1 MRAVRARAARVA
13 RTARAARAARARGAG
28 QVRTW
33 DKGTTKDRVA
43 DSDREEG
50 KGWRGEEMRGW
61 GRDGRRRWMSLR
73 CPPLLPLQPTA
84 VGK

>member
-43 DSDREEG
+43 DRDREGG
-50 KGWRGEEMRGW
+50 KG
-61 GRDGRRRWMSLR
+61 
-73 CPPLLPLQPTA
+73 
-84 VGK
+84 